1 MTFAFGIP
9 PNERYRTGVR
19 ARRARGRV
27 MRGVFQASTVI
38 GLVALMA
45 LGYNVVK
52 EAFGLVAIRDT
63 IPPSQLADRPLGE
76 LSKDELTAI
85 LRAHVSEA
93 VFERLERERPF
104 AEREQADVLELVLER
119 VVEPEIVF
127 SWPLDEALLQRPAI
141 EATVAAEAP
150 GARLEWK
157 SWLSLDFL
165 TRAMSSDPAQAGV
178 RTALLGSLWMIAIT
192 LVAAFP
198 VGVASAVY
206 LEEYAGRGR
215 IRRLIQTN
223 IDNLAGVPSIIYGML
238 GLAIFVR
245 ALGPL
250 TSGQVFGISDTNGRT
265 ILSAGLTMALLI
277 LPVIIINA
285 QEALRAVPRSLRE
298 AAFGLGATRWQTVWG
313 HVLPYA
319 LPGILTGTILALS
332 RAIGETAPLIV
343 VGASTFI
350 VSDPTGP
357 FSKFTALPIQIYN
370 WTSRPQ
376 DQFRDIAA
384 AAILVLLATLLS
396 INAAAILLRNRYSR
410 RMQ

>member
-1 MTFAFGIP
+1 
-9 PNERYRTGVR
+9 
-19 ARRARGRV
+19 
-27 MRGVFQASTVI
+27 
-38 GLVALMA
+38 
-45 LGYNVVK
+45 
-52 EAFGLVAIRDT
+52 
-63 IPPSQLADRPLGE
+63 
-76 LSKDELTAI
+76 
-85 LRAHVSEA
+85 
-93 VFERLERERPF
+93 
-104 AEREQADVLELVLER
+104 
-119 VVEPEIVF
+119 
-127 SWPLDEALLQRPAI
+127 
-141 EATVAAEAP
+141 
-150 GARLEWK
+150 
-157 SWLSLDFL
+157 
-165 TRAMSSDPAQAGV
+165 
-178 RTALLGSLWMIAIT
+178 MIAIT

-250 TSGQVFGISDTNGRT
+250 TSGQVFGITDTNGRT